1 MNRIV
6 LTVLTILTVP
16 AFAAAQIRASERS
29 TLTQTVDG
37 TVITIDYARP
47 RLRGRSGVF
56 GTTVHWNEVW
66 TPGANWATTL
76 ETSKPITLDGRTVP
90 KGKYSVWLVV
100 RQSGPWTLVLDPSH
114 RRYHEDP
121 PDSSSAQIRMP
132 VVPSSAPKT
141 DVLTFFFPEIRVN
154 GGTLAMQWAETR
166 VSVDFRVEP
175 SYAVTTPEG
184 VAAPYVGRY
193 HFIWKPV
200 KGFRPDTLELVITYE
215 KGSLYGA
222 FIPHDAYWDKFVLI
236 RLADG
241 ELMPGLVRN
250 GEIYE
255 VYRDFAFGFK
265 GPKARPDLL
274 EVRDDDDTLV
284 ATATRKG

>member
-1 MNRIV
+1 MKSIV
-6 LTVLTILTVP
+6 LTAVAVLTVP
-16 AFAAAQIRASERS
+16 TFAVAQIRASERS

-37 TVITIDYARP
+37 TVITLDYARP
-47 RLRGRSGVF
+47 RLRGRSQVF
-56 GTTVHWNEVW
+56 GTQVKWNEVW

-76 ETSKPITLDGRTVP
+76 EASKPITLDGHPIP

-100 RQSGPWTLVLDPSH
+100 RQSGPWTLVLDPDH

-121 PDSSSAQIRMP
+121 PDSNAAQVRIP
-132 VVPSSAPKT
+132 VVPVAAPKT

-166 VSVDFRVEP
+166 ISVEFRVEP
-175 SYAVTTPEG
+175 SYAIATPED
-184 VAAPYVGRY
+184 VAAAYVGRY

-215 KGSLYGA
+215 KGSLYGT
-222 FIPHDAYWDKFVLI
+222 FVPHDPYWGKFVLI

-241 ELMPGLVRN
+241 ELMPGVFRN
-250 GEIYE
+250 GELYE

-265 GPKARPDLL
+265 GPKARPDVL
-274 EVRDDDDTLV
+274 EVRDDDDTVV
-284 ATATRKG
+284 ATGTRKG